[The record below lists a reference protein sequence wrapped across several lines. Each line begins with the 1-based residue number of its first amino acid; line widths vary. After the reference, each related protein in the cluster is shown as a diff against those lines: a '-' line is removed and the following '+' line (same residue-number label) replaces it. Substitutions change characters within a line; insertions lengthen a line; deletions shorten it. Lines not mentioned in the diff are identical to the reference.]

1 MVKRKRLW
9 QTHDSS
15 QSDDGVL
22 LRRQSSTKYVKPSGS
37 SWQHPASDSGG
48 EGNGHTTTICKDCS
62 SDEGAAIIAKGTDCN
77 ATSGVLVAGP
87 GTVANRSH
95 TIEINELIMLCKV
108 GRERQPHMLNRYE
121 KHGCDEARIQL
132 ALSSQCGC
140 RRKCFDNLDA
150 RLAHR
155 ACQLWHSYLTSSE
168 RRSLLHHL
176 VHIDIDAVVEL
187 DIDEDSAQKHCKY
200 VVCGFCT
207 VTTDQ
212 GIPLIF
218 TSKSCV
224 FAFLSENV
232 IVRRLSCSSVH
243 RVFRCSN
250 LP

>member
-62 SDEGAAIIAKGTDCN
+62 SDEGAANVNGKDCN

-140 RRKCFDNLDA
+140 RK
-150 RLAHR
+150 
-155 ACQLWHSYLTSSE
+155 
-168 RRSLLHHL
+168 
-176 VHIDIDAVVEL
+176 
-187 DIDEDSAQKHCKY
+187 
-200 VVCGFCT
+200 
-207 VTTDQ
+207 
-212 GIPLIF
+212 
-218 TSKSCV
+218 
-224 FAFLSENV
+224 
-232 IVRRLSCSSVH
+232 
-243 RVFRCSN
+243 
-250 LP
+250 

>member
-1 MVKRKRLW
+1 MVKRRRLW

-62 SDEGAAIIAKGTDCN
+62 SDEGAAIAKGKDCN

-87 GTVANRSH
+87 GTVANRSG
-95 TIEINELIMLCKV
+95 TIQVNELIMLCKV

-121 KHGCDEARIQL
+121 KQGCDEARIQL

-140 RRKCFDNLDA
+140 RKKCFANLDA

-155 ACQLWHSYLTSSE
+155 VCQLWHSYLTSSE

-207 VTTDQ
+207 VTADQ

-224 FAFLSENV
+224 FAFSAENV
-232 IVRRLSCSSVH
+232 IVRRLPCSSVH
-243 RVFRCSN
+243 HVFRCFN